1 MITRRD
7 LVAATIAACITLAC
21 VSVAQQPGGP
31 LDSTAW
37 QWQDLQQPQALAVR
51 RQRFGHPANART
63 FTRQRNHGEKRPRFD
78 QVLRHPKTM
87 IRTRR

>member
-31 LDSTAW
+31 LRRVHRSETA
-37 QWQDLQQPQALAVR
+37 QRGADL
-51 RQRFGHPANART
+51 GD
-63 FTRQRNHGEKRPRFD
+63 KRA
-78 QVLRHPKTM
+78 QEVLLRHG
-87 IRTRR
+87 